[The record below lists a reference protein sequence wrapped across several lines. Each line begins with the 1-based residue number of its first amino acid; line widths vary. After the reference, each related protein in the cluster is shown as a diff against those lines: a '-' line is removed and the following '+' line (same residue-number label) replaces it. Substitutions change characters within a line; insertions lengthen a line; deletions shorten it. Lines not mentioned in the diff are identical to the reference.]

1 MLTQFKFSVM
11 HTIQI
16 SVQDSVY
23 SHFINFLGTFKN
35 NEIKVLS
42 DEKLRLQDPVFLK
55 NQKELQDTL
64 ARIEAGEATLITM
77 EELEATLDKTIAKYE
92 NKN

>member
-1 MLTQFKFSVM
+1 M

-16 SVQDSVY
+16 SVQDSAY

-42 DEKLRLQDPVFLK
+42 DEKLRLQDPVF
-55 NQKELQDTL
+55 
-64 ARIEAGEATLITM
+64 
-77 EELEATLDKTIAKYE
+77 
-92 NKN
+92 